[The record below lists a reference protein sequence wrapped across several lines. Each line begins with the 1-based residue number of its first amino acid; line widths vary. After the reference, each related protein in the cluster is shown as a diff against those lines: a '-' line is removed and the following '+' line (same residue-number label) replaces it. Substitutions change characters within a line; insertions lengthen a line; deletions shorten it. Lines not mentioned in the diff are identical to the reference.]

1 MLSFNAVLISTY
13 TKKIHCKI
21 LSSEKIELSE
31 LNLKINYGT
40 TVNLR
45 GFFKEE
51 KIFQSSL
58 NYSGQVSF
66 PPDYDQ
72 QISINAGNVIEKI
85 LYDYVYKIKDENLRK
100 IAEYP
105 FTNGEKLYG
114 LNRVGASLNNHHSF
128 KLGLLYHIFDLLK
141 NSETL
146 IDEKN
151 LEIVIC
157 CAIWHDIGKL
167 AIFDNEDS
175 SKTVLDNDCY
185 FNHERASA
193 IHFGIAVGDCKFS
206 EEFLKSKTFLT
217 LCSVISNVHNNRVFN
232 ETLENI
238 RSLDQIS
245 ARVENNLSKKKE
257 VGHLPL

>member
-40 TVNLR
+40 IVNLR

-193 IHFGIAVGDCKFS
+193 IHFGIAIGDCNFS

-232 ETLENI
+232 ETLEII

-245 ARVENNLSKKKE
+245 ARVENDLSKIKE
-257 VGHLPL
+257 IGHLPL